1 MKKNGLLLPIK
12 KKRRMKESIMAYL
25 LQPVM
30 RSENKK
36 SRKESSLYIDFQN
49 VRINKNTNFTE

>member
-1 MKKNGLLLPIK
+1 
-12 KKRRMKESIMAYL
+12 MKESIMAYL